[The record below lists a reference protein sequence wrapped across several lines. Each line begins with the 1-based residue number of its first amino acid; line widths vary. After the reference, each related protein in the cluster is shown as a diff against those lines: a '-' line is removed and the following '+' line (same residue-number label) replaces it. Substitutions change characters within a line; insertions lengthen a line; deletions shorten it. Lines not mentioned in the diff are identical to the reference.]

1 MPKNPANND
10 NQDCTDMRACSLF
23 NAMASCPKR
32 IPDWTIQPEHIKEIF
47 RGFSSCDMH
56 IHTGTGQAY
65 RWNETTGAF
74 IKVGVIA
81 KDEGQ

>member
-1 MPKNPANND
+1 MTKNPAHDEEQNR
-10 NQDCTDMRACSLF
+10 TDLRARSLF
-23 NAMASCPKR
+23 DAMASCPNR
-32 IPDWTIQPEHIKEIF
+32 IPDWTIQPERIKEIF
-47 RGFSSCDMH
+47 RGFSSCDTH

-74 IKVGVIA
+74 INVGVIA